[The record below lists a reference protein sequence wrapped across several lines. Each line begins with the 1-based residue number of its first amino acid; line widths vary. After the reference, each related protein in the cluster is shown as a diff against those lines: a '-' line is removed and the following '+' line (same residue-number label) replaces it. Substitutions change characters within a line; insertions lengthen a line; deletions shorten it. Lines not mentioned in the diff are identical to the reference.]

1 MSLRRGYWYLAGE
14 VFDGPFRTIREAK
27 EASSTIKNTTE
38 VSIRAMIALE
48 RRDELGNWVTV
59 H

>member
-1 MSLRRGYWYLAGE
+1 VSIRRGYWYLAGE
-14 VFDGPFRTIREAK
+14 VFDGPFKTIKEAK
-27 EASSTIKNTTE
+27 EASTAIKNTTE

-48 RRDELGNWVTV
+48 RRDETGNWVTV